1 MGEIVA
7 LKYQQRLDLE
17 EALDALEHSK
27 NVSDNS
33 RAYFYLVEA
42 ISILHKIKRAV
53 DAKRQEKKEG

>member
-1 MGEIVA
+1 VA